1 MKNILLIGV
10 GGTGS
15 SAVDVLY
22 QKINEF
28 GKQNDNQISAL
39 VFDTDAG
46 SVAEISSATVIP
58 MADNASVGT
67 ICDRVGNSYLR
78 EWFPCDEP
86 AIRSQEM
93 VRGASQWRKKSY
105 LAFLNLMNKQ
115 SARSA
120 FTGALEKLALDPSAT
135 IEIYVIASIAGGT
148 GSGSFI
154 PIALFAKRYLRKQLG
169 KDPIVNAMIALPDI
183 YADSQTAENKVKIYA
198 NAYAILREL
207 NAINLVARGYNTDQT
222 AKKKAPIKFRIGNP
236 EEPNVGV
243 LFDAADPAFW
253 TPDAAPFTQIFVLD
267 RMPGVHSIR
276 AHDIVLANSLYTIL
290 CTDIGAQFDSEA
302 SNHMTKL
309 SQNNGGNAIYAG
321 ISTSQLHY
329 PREAVLDYL
338 AHVKTL
344 ESCEGEWL
352 ILHRLTEERIHEEE
366 MRAKEVR
373 KRFNMSDGVYA
384 SFFLDAL
391 RSQYDTP
398 TSAVTD
404 LVDRTTA
411 LFDEDG
417 VRLEENA
424 VDSYYKT
431 LCDII
436 ADRFNSSDRVRYSDV
451 LADFTARP
459 LIPRPGLFAPMQTS
473 KDEVVMAASGYYDS
487 LTQFFTSCVDVIR
500 TATTGISDAIFTVDD
515 RKDLRANPALSLVE
529 NILMRDG
536 MFIHPVAAM
545 VQLCRLKRKLH
556 DFMFTRGKNEWSEL
570 KARSVTELPL
580 RYLPAEEQD
589 CDIDG
594 IRPGKSQ
601 YLKMGES
608 RFHSMLFSTQEYT
621 ERKTD
626 VFTDSA
632 YLQADAI
639 YTLKAIRADAIIQ
652 LQRSVFSRISN
663 AIDVLIA
670 KYRAF
675 FSRFEEAKEDYAEQV
690 KSALKRDAGR
700 IDSIINVLSTEADKQ
715 RILKDVFGNT
725 GPMDDA
731 ELANAENIAGG
742 GVFRTAYMETVSE
755 CSGID
760 DLRIHSKKNTFATL
774 FGDMTASYR
783 AVIGKSSAFL
793 KYATYNV
800 IQAIEASCGKNP
812 DEGMLMS
819 HVKSYF
825 TMAQELA
832 KPTLLVDRRTDI
844 GDVVS
849 PADIM
854 VVMMSYETAKYIR
867 KRAEIYHLHQS
878 GDQTNEDALIR
889 AAAEEFVRNYS
900 GNDSIRVAIVDG
912 IPDQVLYFTGQIM
925 DITPL
930 RIPKF
935 DELSGDRLYFSNYK
949 KALDNSDRYETD
961 MWNPHI
967 GYNLHKRG
975 YLPFMNAKME
985 GLCDIQLIKA
995 LFYGITHGKILLKK
1009 GGRVPVAAFRYMK
1022 DGVEHVIFGSD
1033 GYIVTEKNIAQLL
1046 IWLRNE
1052 DRLVDE
1058 WSELFDAHM
1067 REQKNSLPNA
1077 VSESDIPHLERALTN
1092 STIMRMLRMAMF
1104 SDTTRTNDAD
1114 EGDSMGVLEFAYAVK
1129 ASEESSR
1136 DCDDAERIL
1145 RVASDTFYEMI
1156 AHRAN
1161 PDADMQTF
1169 AQVYSQQL
1177 NRLLLDFARSSTV
1190 QKQQGDSRAYF
1201 SRVIAWANSVGAFMD
1216 IPSSNMVDSTGRI
1229 RIDAPIDTSRL
1240 HPDIER
1246 ALNAAQERK
1255 KRESEAQ
1262 SEDSSST
1269 TVQEAE

>member
-15 SAVDVLY
+15 SAVDILY

-28 GKQNDNQISAL
+28 GKQNDNQITAL
-39 VFDTDAG
+39 VFDTDIG
-46 SVAEISSATVIP
+46 SVAEIASATAIP

-67 ICDRVGNSYLR
+67 ICDRVGNTHLR
-78 EWFPCDEP
+78 EWFPCDET
-86 AIRSQEM
+86 AIRAQEM

-120 FTGALEKLALDPSAT
+120 FISALEKLALDPSAT

-154 PIALFAKRYLRKQLG
+154 PIALFAKRYLRKNLG

-183 YADSQTAENKVKIYA
+183 YADSQTSDNKVKIYA

-207 NAINLVARGYNTDQT
+207 NAINLVSRGYNADRSV
-222 AKKKAPIKFRIGNP
+222 KKKAPIKFRIGHP
-236 EEPNVGV
+236 DEPNVGV
-243 LFDAADPAFW
+243 LFDSADPTFW
-253 TPDAAPFTQIFVLD
+253 SPDAAPFTQIFVLD
-267 RMPGVHSIR
+267 KMPGVHSIR

-302 SNHMTKL
+302 SNHLTKL
-309 SQNNGGNAIYAG
+309 SQNNGSNAIYAG

-373 KRFNMSDGVYA
+373 KRFNMSDGLYA
-384 SFFLDAL
+384 SFYLDAL
-391 RSQYDTP
+391 RSQYELP
-398 TSAVTD
+398 TSTVTD
-404 LVDRTTA
+404 LVDRTTT
-411 LFDEDG
+411 LFNEKG
-417 VRLEENA
+417 ERLEENV
-424 VDSYYKT
+424 VDTYFTYLCNVIEERFASGDKT
-431 LCDII
+431 DYTTVN
-436 ADRFNSSDRVRYSDV
+436 NSIMSRPLVQRPPLFSP
-451 LADFTARP
+451 TARSKEKVVSNARNYQAT
-459 LIPRPGLFAPMQTS
+459 LLTFFA
-473 KDEVVMAASGYYDS
+473 
-487 LTQFFTSCVDVIR
+487 SCVELIR
-500 TATTGISDAIFTVDD
+500 NATSGISDAIFTVDE
-515 RKDLRANPALSLVE
+515 RKDLHANPSLSLVE

-536 MFIHPVAAM
+536 KFIHPVAGM
-545 VQLCRLKRKLH
+545 VQLCRLKRKLYE
-556 DFMFTRGKNEWSEL
+556 FLNGTEGGQWIEL
-570 KARSVTELPL
+570 GARNITELPSRYTSKKATSCRMNGL
-580 RYLPAEEQD
+580 RTNKSCYFGLGDGRFQTIVASPKNYL
-589 CDIDG
+589 
-594 IRPGKSQ
+594 SQ
-601 YLKMGES
+601 
-608 RFHSMLFSTQEYT
+608 
-621 ERKTD
+621 KTD
-626 VFTDSA
+626 VYTDSA

-639 YTLKAIRADAIIQ
+639 VALDSIYDDAIFQ
-652 LQRSVFSRISN
+652 LQMSVFSRVSS
-663 AIDVLIA
+663 ALDVLIA

-675 FSRFEEAKEDYAEQV
+675 FARFGEAKEDYAEQV
-690 KSALKRDAGR
+690 KAALQRDAGR
-700 IDSIINVLSTEADKQ
+700 MDSVINVLSSEADKQ
-715 RILKDVFGNT
+715 RILKDVFGNS
-725 GPMDDA
+725 GPMDDT
-731 ELANAENIAGG
+731 ELANAEDIAGG

-755 CSGID
+755 FSGFD
-760 DLRIHSKKNTFATL
+760 DFRVWSKKETFATL

-783 AVIGKSSAFL
+783 TVISKSNAFN

-800 IQAIEASCGKNP
+800 IQAIEATCGKHP
-812 DEGMLMS
+812 DEGTLIKQ
-819 HVKSYF
+819 VKSYF

-832 KPTLLVDRRTDI
+832 KPSLLVDRRPDI
-844 GDVVS
+844 GDVVL

-867 KRAEIYHLHQS
+867 KRAEVYHLHQS

-889 AAAEEFVRNYS
+889 SAAEEFIRNYS
-900 GNDSIRVAIVDG
+900 GNDGARVAIVDG

-935 DELSGDRLYFSNYK
+935 DELGGDRRYFSYYK
-949 KALDNSDRYETD
+949 KALDYSDRYETD

-985 GLCDIQLIKA
+985 GLCDIQLVKA

-1046 IWLRNE
+1046 VWLRNE

-1067 REQKNSLPNA
+1067 KEQKNSLPNA
-1077 VSESDIPHLERALTN
+1077 VSDSDIPYLERALTS
-1092 STIMRMLRMAMF
+1092 STLMRMLRSNMF
-1104 SDTTRTNDAD
+1104 SDGVKTSDVAG
-1114 EGDSMGVLEFAYAVK
+1114 GDSMGVLEFAYAVK

-1145 RVASDTFYEMI
+1145 TVASDTFKEMI

-1161 PDADMQTF
+1161 PDVDMQTF

-1177 NRLLLDFARSSTV
+1177 NRLFLDFARSNTV
-1190 QKQQGDSRAYF
+1190 QKQADPRAYF
-1201 SRVIAWANSVGAFMD
+1201 GRVLAWANSIGAFMD
-1216 IPSSNMVDSTGRI
+1216 IPASNMVDSAGRI
-1229 RIDAPIDTSRL
+1229 RIDAPVDITRL

-1246 ALNAAQERK
+1246 ALNAAQER
-1255 KRESEAQ
+1255 RRRDFDVEEPSF
-1262 SEDSSST
+1262 SSATDISD
-1269 TVQEAE
+1269 